1 MLTCHTTFGVT
12 VPLDSGRGPSFLLLE
27 NQPNDGGGMLGS
39 HDESA
44 AHPASACTTMT
55 TPARRHQVARES
67 RRTMAAG
74 RAAAEDGIT
83 SLALRPRVS
92 SPRVPTWARLS
103 ALPHRARL
111 HRAGPR

>member
-55 TPARRHQVARES
+55 TPARCHQVARES
-67 RRTMAAG
+67 RRNNATG

-83 SLALRPRVS
+83 SPVPRWRRARPRGS
-92 SPRVPTWARLS
+92 SPRVPGW
-103 ALPHRARL
+103 
-111 HRAGPR
+111 G